1 MTQIL
6 KPLIDFFLI
15 ILNFFNRY
23 VHSYGWSIILL
34 TIVVR
39 VLILPLTIKQMQSMK
54 EMQKLQ
60 PKIKE
65 LQSKYKNDREKL
77 SREMMKLYQDHK
89 VNPLSGCLPLI
100 LQLPVF
106 FALFTLLR
114 TYKPLE
120 GASFYV
126 LPDLSKAASSFGFE
140 GALQNF
146 GQSYPYLLLI
156 LLIVA
161 TTYLSQKQL
170 TTDPQQARMMM
181 FMPLLM
187 GVICWALPAGVLL
200 YWLIFNVWMVA
211 QQFVLEKITER
222 SEVASD
228 SGKGQKSR

>member
-34 TIVVR
+34 TAVVR
-39 VLILPLTIKQMQSMK
+39 ILILPLTIKQMQSMK

-65 LQSKYKNDREKL
+65 LQKKYKDDREKL
-77 SREMMKLYQDHK
+77 TRETMKLYQEHK

-126 LPDLSKAASSFGFE
+126 LPDLSKAASGFGFQ
-140 GALQNF
+140 GTLQNL

-161 TTYLSQKQL
+161 TTYVSQKQI
-170 TTDPQQARMMM
+170 TTDPQQARVMM

-187 GVICWALPAGVLL
+187 GAICWALPAGVLL
-200 YWLIFNVWMVA
+200 YWLVFNVWMVA
-211 QQFVLEKITER
+211 QQFVLEKIAER
-222 SEVASD
+222 SEVPSD
-228 SGKGQKSR
+228 SRKG

>member
-15 ILNFFNRY
+15 ILNFFNGY
-23 VHSYGWSIILL
+23 VHNYGWSIILL
-34 TIVVR
+34 TVVVR
-39 VLILPLTIKQMQSMK
+39 ILILPLTIKQMQSMK

-65 LQSKYKNDREKL
+65 LQNKYKGDREKL
-77 SREMMKLYQDHK
+77 TKEMMKLYQDHK
-89 VNPLSGCLPLI
+89 VNPLSGCLPLL

-120 GASFYV
+120 RASFYV
-126 LPDLSKAASSFGFE
+126 LPDLSRAASYYGFQ
-140 GALQNF
+140 GILQNL

-156 LLIVA
+156 VLIIA
-161 TTYLSQKQL
+161 TTYISQKQI

-200 YWLIFNVWMVA
+200 YWLVFNVWMVA
-211 QQFVLEKITER
+211 QQFVMEKIAER
-222 SEVASD
+222 SEA
-228 SGKGQKSR
+228 

>member
-77 SREMMKLYQDHK
+77 SRETMKLYQDHK

-126 LPDLSKAASSFGFE
+126 LSDLSKAASSFGFQ
-140 GALQNF
+140 GALQNL